1 FTTLFPNLGVVYA
14 GEGRSFV
21 MADIP
26 GIIEGASEGAG
37 LGHDFLRHIDRCR
50 LLVHVVD
57 VSGSEGR
64 DPVTD
69 FEEINA
75 ELEKYSAELA
85 SRPMLVCASKCDI
98 ASDEDIARFEE
109 YVKGAGY
116 EFFRISAAAHTGVQ
130 ELVNVISEKLSQ
142 LPPITVYEP
151 DFVEAEPEL
160 GSDEPTIESDEGY
173 WTVDGGWVD
182 MLVQNTN
189 FTDYESRMHFDRVMR
204 SRGLFDKLEEMGIA
218 EGDTVN
224 VCGLE
229 FEYKR

>member
-1 FTTLFPNLGVVYA
+1 MSQPAKTSIPQLLGY
-14 GEGRSFV
+14 
-21 MADIP
+21 
-26 GIIEGASEGAG
+26 
-37 LGHDFLRHIDRCR
+37 
-50 LLVHVVD
+50 
-57 VSGSEGR
+57 
-64 DPVTD
+64 
-69 FEEINA
+69 N
-75 ELEKYSAELA
+75 
-85 SRPMLVCASKCDI
+85 
-98 ASDEDIARFEE
+98 
-109 YVKGAGY
+109 
-116 EFFRISAAAHTGVQ
+116 
-130 ELVNVISEKLSQ
+130 
-142 LPPITVYEP
+142 ITPSVYEP

-204 SRGLFDKLEEMGIA
+204 TRGLFDKLEEMGIA